1 MDPAARTGISL
12 YFLGSQRAAVFLSYQ
27 QVGQTRKNPLKR
39 AKVCAEDSSL
49 CVILTTR
56 NDWACLHLGFPL
68 FLRVLFV
75 SELEPITIDSPNT
88 LNSTMILPPSRV
100 HAATLLYL
108 CNYKPQPILTY
119 KQGLFSQQFLEWQF
133 RIQIEQ
139 NQTETTIM
147 NNEMLKQLKA
157 TGQNAF
163 TLVV

>member
-119 KQGLFSQQFLEWQF
+119 KQGLFSQQYLGWQF
-133 RIQIEQ
+133 RFRS
-139 NQTETTIM
+139 NRTGLKRPLWTM
-147 NNEMLKQLKA
+147 KCLNNWKLLGKMHSL
-157 TGQNAF
+157 
-163 TLVV
+163 